1 MISFSRLLTL
11 SYLAIIL
18 IGIALAA
25 PLAWLSLERAY
36 LDNQKTNLLAQAQ
49 LIAQTLQSAAQPPP
63 QIPYS
68 QQANTVAGFHTHIIA
83 AEDLVSPFVSEEPL
97 PVAYTTLI
105 DQDGPVVI
113 GLQTTP
119 VAQQLVVP
127 LPPPTQNVAGYTP
140 PQDLL
145 NRPEIVA
152 AFSGQ
157 PTTAIRTVLENQRVL
172 YAAAPIVSGEGV
184 VNQIVYM
191 TTPLPKSGWAALA
204 PSSRWQIVGLI
215 LLVVVFTTTLG
226 WRFSQSLAQSLGQTV
241 TAARQVAAG
250 NLNSHLSTPSA
261 VSDLRL
267 LGQAFNEMT
276 ESLRQADQAKMA
288 FVADVSHELR
298 TPLTVI
304 KGTVETLQDGA
315 LDDLQAREG
324 FLASI
329 ADETERLI
337 ALVNGLLTL
346 ARADGGAL
354 KLQLR
359 PFNLVELAQARVAYM
374 QGIAAQKGMGIHLS
388 ITGADMLPT
397 GDDTNLTQDDDC
409 WVLADPQ
416 RITQVLNN
424 LLDNA
429 IRYSQVG
436 DQVQV
441 IICPGK
447 AEVTCRVVDSGPGIA
462 THHLPLL
469 FNRFYRVEA
478 SRNRR
483 LGGSGLGLSISQ
495 EIIKAHGGSISIQS
509 TEGQGTTLTF
519 TLPATQ
525 NCS

>member
-18 IGIALAA
+18 TGIVLAA
-25 PLAWLSLERAY
+25 PLAWLSLEQAY
-36 LDNQKTNLLAQAQ
+36 LDNQQTNLLAQAQ
-49 LIAQTLQSAAQPPP
+49 LIAQTLQSSTQPPP
-63 QIPYS
+63 VTPYS
-68 QQANTVAGFHTHIIA
+68 QQNNTLAGFHTHII
-83 AEDLVSPFVSEEPL
+83 ETGDLVSTAIAEEPL
-97 PVAYTTLI
+97 PVVYTSMI
-105 DQDGPVVI
+105 GVDGPVVI

-119 VAQQLVVP
+119 PTDQQLIAP
-127 LPPPTQNVAGYTP
+127 LPYPTQSGSSDTSA
-140 PQDLL
+140 QELL
-145 NRPEIVA
+145 SRPEIVA

-157 PTTAIRTVLENQRVL
+157 PATAIRTVLENHRVL
-172 YAAAPIVSGEGV
+172 YAAAPIVSAEGV
-184 VNQIVYM
+184 VQQIVYM

-215 LLVVVFTTTLG
+215 GFMVAFTGLIG
-226 WRFSQSLAQSLGQTV
+226 WRFARSLAQSLGQIV

-250 NLNSHLSTPSA
+250 DLNSQVSTPSA
-261 VSDLRL
+261 VSDLHSL
-267 LGQAFNEMT
+267 SQAFNEMT

-315 LDDLQAREG
+315 LDDLQVREG
-324 FLASI
+324 FLTSI
-329 ADETERLI
+329 AEETDRLI

-354 KLQLR
+354 KLQLA
-359 PFNLVELAQARVAYM
+359 PFNLAELAQARVAYM
-374 QGIAAQKGMGIHLS
+374 QGIAAEKGMGMQLRIRG
-388 ITGADMLPT
+388 TAELPT
-397 GDDTNLTQDDDC
+397 EDDTDLTQDDC
-409 WVLADPQ
+409 WVLADAQ
-416 RITQVLNN
+416 RITQVLDN

-429 IRYSQVG
+429 IRYTQFG
-436 DQVQV
+436 DEVQV
-441 IICPGK
+441 IVTPGK
-447 AEVTCRVVDSGPGIA
+447 EQITCRVVDTGPGIA
-462 THHLPLL
+462 AHHLPLL

-483 LGGSGLGLSISQ
+483 LGGSGLGLAISQ
-495 EIIKAHGGSISIQS
+495 EIIKAHGGSITVQS